1 MKRAIAPVG
10 AAAVLL
16 LAASFGTAA
25 LAGETVPGA
34 YTAVPVTDEK
44 VASAAAF
51 AIDTKRKA
59 MLAAGEPAA
68 LELVSIQRAE
78 QQIVAGLNFRLEL
91 RVKWNGKEH
100 AARAVVWWQ
109 AWRKPDPYRL
119 TSWEWK

>member
-1 MKRAIAPVG
+1 M
-10 AAAVLL
+10 
-16 LAASFGTAA
+16 
-25 LAGETVPGA
+25 PGA

-44 VASAAAF
+44 VVSAAAF
-51 AIDTKRKA
+51 AIDAKRKA

-68 LELVSIQRAE
+68 LELVIIQRAE
-78 QQIVAGLNFRLEL
+78 QQVVAGLNFRLEL

-100 AARAVVWWQ
+100 PARAMVWWQ